1 MIKVEDLKF
10 DEDLMASELF
20 DNGLMLTVDRISK
33 GQDVFITRL
42 SSVNG
47 VPFETRTWEGTEE
60 LDKYIEQV
68 NKLTIQEINSK

>member
-42 SSVNG
+42 PNVN
-47 VPFETRTWEGTEE
+47 
-60 LDKYIEQV
+60 
-68 NKLTIQEINSK
+68 

>member
-10 DEDLMASELF
+10 DEDLIASELF

-33 GQDVFITRL
+33 GQDAFITRL

-47 VPFETRTWEGTEE
+47 IPFETRTWEGTEE

>member
-10 DEDLMASELF
+10 DEDLIASELF

-47 VPFETRTWEGTEE
+47 IPFETRTWEGTEE

>member
-20 DNGLMLTVDRISK
+20 DNGLMLTVEC
-33 GQDVFITRL
+33 GLAGWDVFITRL
-42 SSVNG
+42 SSVSG

-68 NKLTIQEINSK
+68 NTMTLQEINSK

>member
-10 DEDLMASELF
+10 DEDLVASQLF

-33 GQDVFITRL
+33 GQDVFITRI
-42 SSVNG
+42 STVNG

-60 LDKYIEQV
+60 IDKYIDQISM
-68 NKLTIQEINSK
+68 LTISEANSK

>member
-10 DEDLMASELF
+10 DEDLIASELF
-20 DNGLMLTVDRISK
+20 DNGLMLTVDRISR

-47 VPFETRTWEGTEE
+47 IPFETRTWEGTEE

-68 NKLTIQEINSK
+68 NKLTLQEINSK

>member
-10 DEDLMASELF
+10 DEGLMASELF
-20 DNGLMLTVDRISK
+20 DNGIMLTVDRISK

-42 SSVNG
+42 STING

-60 LDKYIEQV
+60 INMYIEQTSV
-68 NKLTIQEINSK
+68 LTIAEVNSK

>member
-10 DEDLMASELF
+10 DQSLMASELF
-20 DNGLMLTVDRISK
+20 DNGLMLTIDRVSK

-42 SSVNG
+42 SNVNG

-60 LDKYIEQV
+60 INKYIQQISV
-68 NKLTIQEINSK
+68 LTIAEVKLK

>member
-10 DEDLMASELF
+10 DEDLIASELF

-42 SSVNG
+42 SNVNG
-47 VPFETRTWEGTEE
+47 IPFETRTWEGTEE

>member
-42 SSVNG
+42 SNVNG

-60 LDKYIEQV
+60 LDKYVEQV
-68 NKLTIQEINSK
+68 NMLTIQEINSK

>member
-10 DEDLMASELF
+10 DEDLIASELF

-42 SSVNG
+42 ASIGG

-60 LDKYIEQV
+60 IDKYIEQV
-68 NKLTIQEINSK
+68 STLTIAEANSK